1 MTVTDSGATEN
12 PGPDDLGPA
21 VTVDLVA
28 VRLAHGDLDE
38 DHEHTDE
45 HHHHDHGHSHEATS
59 DVCMIDAS
67 SLATMGI
74 DDKGVVEV
82 STTRGRT
89 LLLRVVA
96 DPHPTDPPSV
106 RLSRAALRVLKAAS
120 GEAVQARK
128 VQVTQA
134 KRVVLEPLAP
144 LTRGLTTYEDELSDI
159 LGGGQ
164 ALVQVGMLVTA
175 ELSDFRRPVYFRVLS
190 SSPEQAVVG
199 PDTRIVLRTSML
211 SPGASANL
219 VTFDDVGGLDK
230 EVDQVRELIE
240 TPLMYPHVYDHLGIN
255 PPRGILLHGPPGVGK
270 THLARAIANEIGAHF
285 LYVNG
290 PEILSSVQGGTEANL
305 RSIFEEA
312 MESAPSI
319 VLIDELDAIAPP
331 RRDTGHTDARMG
343 TQLLSLLDGLVSME
357 DVIVVGTTNRPEA
370 LDPALRRPGRLDRE
384 LLIGP
389 PSVAGRLE
397 ILRIHT
403 RGMPLEPDA
412 QTWLPELAALTHGYT
427 GADLVNLAREA
438 GLHALRR
445 HAGPG
450 LRALAASGHDTAHVL
465 VTQDDLL
472 HALGQTKPSALRE
485 AVVNSP
491 GVYWSDIAGLDD
503 VIQHLKDTVVMP
515 LLHPQAFLDVGLSSS
530 SGAMLHGAS
539 GTGKTMLAMALA
551 EESGANVVVVNGPEI
566 FSKWLGQSEEAIRD
580 AFQLARQSAPTIL
593 ILDQLDA
600 MAPRRTSDSANPA
613 SQRVVNQLLIELDS
627 VQGGQVAVVALTNR
641 PELVDPALLRPGRLG
656 TRIHVPLPDTEGR
669 AAILRTKLAAFL
681 EVATD
686 TELDSVVDEVA
697 ARTEGLS
704 GADLAAICDAARL
717 NALHESGFAR
727 NVAVTAKHLDAASR
741 HYVDQQI
748 ATEIPL
754 TDPQGADR

>member
-1 MTVTDSGATEN
+1 MTEAGPTESS
-12 PGPDDLGPA
+12 PDDDKAPSA
-21 VTVDLVA
+21 VVKLV
-28 VRLAHGDLDE
+28 VIRLAHGDLDT

-45 HHHHDHGHSHEATS
+45 HHHHDHGHSHEASS
-59 DVCMIDAS
+59 DVCLIGAEG
-67 SLATMGI
+67 LAALGI
-74 DDKGVVEV
+74 DDKGVVQI
-82 STTRGRT
+82 STSRNRS
-89 LLLRVVA
+89 LLLRVVV
-96 DPHPTDPPSV
+96 DPAAAETPSV
-106 RLSRAALRVLKAAS
+106 RLSRAAMRVLKASS
-120 GEAVQARK
+120 GEVVEGTAVR
-128 VQVTQA
+128 VTQA

-144 LTRGLTTYEDELSDI
+144 LTRGLTSYEDELSDL

-175 ELSDFRRPVYFRVLS
+175 ALSDFRRPVYLRVLS

-219 VTFDDVGGLDK
+219 VTFDDVGGLAA

-240 TPLMYPHVYDHLGIN
+240 CPLMFPHVYDQLGIE

-319 VLIDELDAIAPP
+319 VLIDEIDALAPP

-403 RGMPLEPDA
+403 RAMPLDQDA
-412 QTWLPELAALTHGYT
+412 QEWLPELAATTHGYT

-445 HAGPG
+445 LAGPG
-450 LRALAASGHDTAHVL
+450 LRHLTGGDADTAHV
-465 VTQDDLL
+465 VVGVSDLMY
-472 HALGQTKPSALRE
+472 ALGQTKPSALRE

-491 GVYWSDIAGLDD
+491 GVFWSDIAGLDQ
-503 VIQHLKDTVVMP
+503 VIQHMKDTVVMP
-515 LLHPQAFLDVGLSSS
+515 LLHPEAFRDVGLTSS
-530 SGAMLHGAS
+530 SGALLHGSS

-551 EESGANVVVVNGPEI
+551 QESGANVVTVNGPEI

-600 MAPRRTSDSANPA
+600 MAPKRTSDSTNPA

-627 VQGGQVAVVALTNR
+627 IRGGQVAVLALTNR
-641 PELVDPALLRPGRLG
+641 VDLVDPALLRPGRLG
-656 TRIHVPLPDTEGR
+656 SRIHVPMPDVEAR
-669 AAILRTKLAAFL
+669 AAILRNKLSTFL
-681 EVATD
+681 AD
-686 TELDSVVDEVA
+686 SADPELDAAIDAVA
-697 ARTEGLS
+697 LRTQALS
-704 GADLAAICDAARL
+704 GADLAAICDGARL
-717 NALHESGFAR
+717 TALHESGFAR
-727 NVAVTAKHLDAASR
+727 QTIVTAKHLDAAAS
-741 HYVDQQI
+741 HYIEQQFTSDETEDP
-748 ATEIPL
+748 ATE
-754 TDPQGADR
+754 TDDR